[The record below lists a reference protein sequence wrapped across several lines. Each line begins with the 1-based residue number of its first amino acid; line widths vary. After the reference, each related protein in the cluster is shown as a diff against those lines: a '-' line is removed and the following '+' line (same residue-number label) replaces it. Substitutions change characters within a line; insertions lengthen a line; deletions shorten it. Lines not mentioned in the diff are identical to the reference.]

1 MSRPHAEPAIHPF
14 HLRNAV
20 HYLPAMCGTRV
31 GPVER
36 VAARLRLIFRHDPT
50 CKSIL
55 QSTNYG
61 LALRDERHE
70 EKILAA
76 RSLRVDASLGDVVA
90 SRIFIGH
97 GPRTL
102 PDKTIP
108 WFGDSKLSS
117 AGGEDVGAARRLDVI
132 PGVFRAGLRLIGDL
146 NSIWRVSFWRGRD
159 FQQWREGCGRSSC
172 LCPAR
177 RDSGL
182 AGL

>member
-1 MSRPHAEPAIHPF
+1 
-14 HLRNAV
+14 
-20 HYLPAMCGTRV
+20 MCGTRV

-90 SRIFIGH
+90 SRIFIQNPSDTSAVMAKIGERFR
-97 GPRTL
+97 GIDPAMTL
-102 PDKTIP
+102 TCPP
-108 WFGDSKLSS
+108 LSS
-117 AGGEDVGAARRLDVI
+117 KDYKVEVEVTAYRGASKSNIEVKNI
-132 PGVFRAGLRLIGDL
+132 
-146 NSIWRVSFWRGRD
+146 
-159 FQQWREGCGRSSC
+159 
-172 LCPAR
+172 
-177 RDSGL
+177 
-182 AGL
+182 